1 MKSPFATGSL
11 ILPFAIAVFGVLHA
25 VFGPHA
31 EGDWLGM
38 GIFLKAGI
46 WLGIAG
52 VLSILLSI
60 TSFVR
65 KEPRRVLS
73 LLLAV
78 PYLLYLGGIG
88 VNLVTADRNRAESTK
103 LKGDYEDFRLK
114 LIEDPSLALEI
125 DWESVW
131 DVRRTVLAGT
141 FQESSV
147 PFTLEQLR
155 DLHANFPS
163 IRDHLFTHEACD
175 SEFLSAHFEEA
186 LSLCRDDVNCWRLAS
201 ICSNKNTPAHLLE
214 LVANATDLPV
224 GAVYPARDTLKRIR
238 REPDAAGQPATRP
251 LSK

>member
-1 MKSPFATGSL
+1 MKFIKSPFAIGSF
-11 ILPFAIAVFGVLHA
+11 ILPFAIAYFGVLHA

-65 KEPRRVLS
+65 KEPKKELS

-78 PYLLYLGGIG
+78 PSLLFLSWIAVSFVEG
-88 VNLVTADRNRAESTK
+88 NQSRAESK
-103 LKGDYEDFRLK
+103 RLMGDYADFRLE
-114 LIEDPSLALEI
+114 LIENPSLALEI
-125 DWESVW
+125 DWEKVW
-131 DVRRTVLAGT
+131 DVRRTVLVGT

-155 DLHANFPS
+155 ELYSKFPS
-163 IRDHLFTHEACD
+163 IRGHLFAHEACD

-186 LSLCRDDVNCWRLAS
+186 LSLSRNVNYTILAS
-201 ICSNKNTPAHLLE
+201 ICSNKNTPQNLLE
-214 LVANATDLPV
+214 RVANATDLPA
-224 GAVYPARDTLKRIR
+224 GAVHPARQTLKEIR
-238 REPDAAGQPATRP
+238 REQ
-251 LSK
+251 